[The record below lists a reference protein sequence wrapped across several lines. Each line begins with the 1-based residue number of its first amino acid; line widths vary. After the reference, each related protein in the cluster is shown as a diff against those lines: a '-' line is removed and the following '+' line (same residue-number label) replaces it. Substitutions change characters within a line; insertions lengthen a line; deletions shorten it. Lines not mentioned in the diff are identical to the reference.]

1 MWKVGIHVE
10 IDYIYGDWKYIQGV
24 GIYMRNRNTDKVG
37 IYLEIGYKNY
47 MEEKL
52 TQNEDTYKVKI
63 YIKR

>member
-52 TQNEDTYKVKI
+52 T
-63 YIKR
+63 